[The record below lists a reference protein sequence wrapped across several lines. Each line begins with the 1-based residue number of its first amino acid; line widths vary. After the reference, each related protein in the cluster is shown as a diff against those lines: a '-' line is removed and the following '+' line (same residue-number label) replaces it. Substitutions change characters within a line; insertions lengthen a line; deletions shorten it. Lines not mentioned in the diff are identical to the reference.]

1 MKYEFSRIFGTKYFV
16 ENKTFNSKS
25 DCMQTMIRKNGPLLL
40 AFSAL
45 VLSIGLVS
53 WGQQHGQGVYQQ
65 ASADTTP
72 KQQKKI
78 SDKKARDLDEVL
90 EELES
95 AEMNVDFDRIRTELA
110 TALQKVDAE
119 KIRLDIEKA
128 LREVDMEK
136 IQREIEASISKVDFN
151 KIKDEIATALKEVD
165 AAKIQQEVQE
175 SLAKVNWDNMKL
187 EMQKIKE
194 IDLKKLDEEMKKV
207 QEEMKDL
214 QPRLEKEMSK
224 AREELEK
231 AKVELR
237 EYKQF
242 VDGLEK
248 DGLINRKEGYTLKHR
263 DGELLINGKKAT
275 DEVYNRYRSFLDKH
289 KKFSIEKT
297 DDDFDMDID

>member
-1 MKYEFSRIFGTKYFV
+1 
-16 ENKTFNSKS
+16 
-25 DCMQTMIRKNGPLLL
+25 MQTTIRKNAPLLL
-40 AFSAL
+40 AFCAI

-53 WGQQHGQGVYQQ
+53 WGQQKGQGLYQQ
-65 ASADTTP
+65 AAADTTP
-72 KQQKKI
+72 KR
-78 SDKKARDLDEVL
+78 DKKTADKKVRDLDDVL
-90 EELES
+90 DELET
-95 AEMNVDFDRIRTELA
+95 ADMNLDFEKIREEIA
-110 TALQKVDAE
+110 SALQKVDAE
-119 KIRLDIEKA
+119 KIKLEIEKA
-128 LREVDMEK
+128 MKEVDMAK
-136 IQREIEASISKVDFN
+136 IQREIEASMAKVDFN
-151 KIKDEIATALKEVD
+151 KIKEEIATALKEVD

-237 EYKQF
+237 EYKGF

-248 DGLINRKEGYTLKHR
+248 DGLISRKDGYTLRHR

-275 DEVYNRYRSFLDKH
+275 DAVYNKYRSFLDKH